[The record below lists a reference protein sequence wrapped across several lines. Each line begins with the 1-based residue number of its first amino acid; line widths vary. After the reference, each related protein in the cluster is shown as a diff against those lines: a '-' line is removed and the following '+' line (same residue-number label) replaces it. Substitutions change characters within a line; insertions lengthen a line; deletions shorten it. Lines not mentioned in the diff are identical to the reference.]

1 MLGVAARTVK
11 MNLHAVLILLTGTLL
26 GCQHPRPLSR
36 APGTPMQP
44 DVYPPGTKVSL
55 VMRFV
60 SPDSIQLG
68 PRSAQLFLDMLARP
82 SVHTRIS
89 SMPAA
94 PMGTFTVG
102 DENYLWHG
110 NAVIRGTGDD
120 ERLWHG
126 PFTQRLISEFM
137 GSVHNTRES
146 VLAVLNAIESDPA
159 VADTPVQG
167 PGAYPRGGD
176 ALHTVPISQFKTFT
190 PQPKP
195 K

>member
-1 MLGVAARTVK
+1 
-11 MNLHAVLILLTGTLL
+11 
-26 GCQHPRPLSR
+26 
-36 APGTPMQP
+36 MQP
-44 DVYPPGTKVSL
+44 DVHPPGTKVAL
-55 VMRFV
+55 IMRDV

-68 PRSAQLFLDMLARP
+68 PRSAQLFLDMLART

-102 DENYLWHG
+102 DANYLWHG
-110 NAVIRGTGDD
+110 NAVIRGTGAE

-126 PFTQRLISEFM
+126 PFTQRLISDLM
-137 GSVHNTRES
+137 GSPHDTRES
-146 VLAVLNAIESDPA
+146 VIAVLDAIEGDPA

-167 PGAYPRGGD
+167 PGAYPGGGD
-176 ALHTVPISQFKTFT
+176 ALHPIPVSQFKTFT